1 MKGIAAAAAAAF
13 LLCGL
18 GSSQPGLTIDEG
30 LNVRPGVVLVRAE
43 WQSGLA
49 TLSPS
54 LQSEIFT
61 ELQPHD
67 YPPLGRVVLGLAH
80 EAVVAVRGSHATGS
94 PGGIDVT
101 AARWGSAACFGLTI
115 ALVGW
120 FTLRWAGSLAGLAAA
135 VAMLTTPR
143 LLAHAQIASI
153 ETVLNLVYAAC
164 VLITADRLA
173 VTPTP
178 KRAAACGVLWG
189 LVLLTKIQAVLIPI
203 PLAAWLLWRFRKA
216 AVAPLAIYGA
226 VGLAVF
232 VVGWPWLWG
241 DPIGRVP
248 AYFGGDG
255 RATLHAFYLGQT
267 WADRDVPWHYPL
279 VWFATTQPV
288 VWLLLGAWG
297 SARTLRERDG
307 QPRDGRLLFALMA
320 AAFPLLFFAMPGIT
334 VYDGARLFLV
344 SLPLWAV
351 LVGVGA
357 EAAWSRLPSLRIPLA
372 AASVLL
378 PAVQMATLWP
388 CGLSHFSITTKAAAA
403 IGLETTYWGD
413 SLTPAFW
420 AESLQGRGGAV
431 VGVAPT
437 LHPFQLTEQ
446 SYHLPSYGLPPDV
459 MLVPWPGNETAAA
472 TDLMVFARR
481 ADLKPESTE
490 RRLLGVP
497 IGETVDGWT
506 VRHRLVR
513 QGVVLAV
520 HAVRAE

>member
-189 LVLLTKIQAVLIPI
+189 LVLLTKIQAVLIPVPLRAWMFWQHRGRALQ
-203 PLAAWLLWRFRKA
+203 PLAVYA
-216 AVAPLAIYGA
+216 A

-241 DPIGRVP
+241 DPIGRTL
-248 AYFGGDG
+248 AYFGQGTE
-255 RATLHAFYLGQT
+255 RIVLHATYFGQVIE
-267 WADRDVPWHYPL
+267 DRAVPWHYPF
-279 VWFATTQPV
+279 VMFALTTPLI
-288 VWLLLGAWG
+288 WLALGCYG
-297 SARTLRERDG
+297 LGTHRTDARTQLVAG
-307 QPRDGRLLFALMA
+307 T
-320 AAFPLLFFAMPGIT
+320 AAFAVLFFALPGIV
-334 VYDGARLFLV
+334 VYDGPRLFLV
-344 SLPLWAV
+344 AFPLWAI
-351 LVGVGA
+351 LAGA
-357 EAAWSRLPSLRIPLA
+357 GGATAWAKLKPKARRIAAGLAIGLP
-372 AASVLL
+372 LL
-378 PAVQMATLWP
+378 HLILLSP
-388 CGLSHFSITTKAAAA
+388 CWLSYYAIGAGPAAA
-403 IGLETTYWGD
+403 IGMEATYWGD
-413 SLTPAFW
+413 SLTPALVED
-420 AESLQGRGGAV
+420 AVTDDATGSLLLV
-431 VGVAPT
+431 TPS
-437 LHPFQLTEQ
+437 LHLGQLSEQ
-446 SYHLPSYGLPPDV
+446 EAHLPRTGV
-459 MLVPWPGNETAAA
+459 RVAALGDDAVDDAEA
-472 TDLMVFARR
+472 TSLLVFARR
-481 ADLKPESTE
+481 ADLPLKRLA
-490 RRLLGVP
+490 RRLLGTP
-497 IGETVDGWT
+497 TGGSVDGWT
-506 VRHRLVR
+506 VRRTVVR
-513 QGVVLAV
+513 EGAVLAV
-520 HAVRAE
+520 WATREP